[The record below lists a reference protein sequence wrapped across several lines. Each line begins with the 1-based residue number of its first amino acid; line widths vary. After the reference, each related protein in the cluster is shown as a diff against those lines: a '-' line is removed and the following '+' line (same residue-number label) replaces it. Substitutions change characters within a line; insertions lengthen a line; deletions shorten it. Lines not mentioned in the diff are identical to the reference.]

1 MVGMPGQD
9 RDAAVELL
17 QKHDANELVRPGR
30 RTEGN
35 DKARLFTQAGRQPI
49 GRADGEHDRGLAPP
63 SPFLQP
69 RSKGGAAHGFSAF
82 IQDHGDRAIGDH
94 IGNCNRFFE
103 HAPGSV
109 AGAALFDFDDI
120 DGAQSEFAA
129 GIERA
134 LAIAFGELALG
145 TLLQTTDGSDHD
157 AHA

>member
-1 MVGMPGQD
+1 MMRMSWCGQVAAPKAMTRLAFSRRLGASPSAAPMANTTAGLPRRRHSCSRAAKAALLMV
-9 RDAAVELL
+9 
-17 QKHDANELVRPGR
+17 
-30 RTEGN
+30 
-35 DKARLFTQAGRQPI
+35 
-49 GRADGEHDRGLAPP
+49 
-63 SPFLQP
+63 
-69 RSKGGAAHGFSAF
+69 SAF

-129 GIERA
+129 GIQGA